1 MAIQKTEAIL
11 LRKRDFRETSLILT
25 FFTKDFG
32 KVDGIIKGARGARP
46 RGDANPIFF
55 SLDQIVFYEKKK
67 GGISIISQC
76 ETQEV
81 FLNIL
86 KEWERASSA
95 YYMLELTDAFTEPEG
110 KTENVFDSLY
120 NSFKSLDSCKQS
132 GGITRLFEIK
142 LLMALGLWPG
152 VEYFKLTKGAMSS
165 VAHLEK
171 EPWKT
176 ASNVKLS
183 KDINSE
189 IKSVTARI
197 IEDNLDRP
205 LKTLKMFKNLT

>member
-11 LRKRDFRETSLILT
+11 LKKKDFRETSFILT

-32 KVDGIIKGARGARP
+32 KVDGIIKGARGYRP

-55 SLDQIVFYEKKK
+55 SLDQVVFYEKKK

-86 KEWERASSA
+86 KEWGRAASA
-95 YYMLELTDAFTEPEG
+95 YYMLELVDVFTEPGG
-110 KTENVFDSLY
+110 KAEEVFDALF
-120 NSFKSLDSCKQS
+120 NSFKFLDSGKEAES
-132 GGITRLFEIK
+132 ITRLFEIK

-152 VEYFKLTKGAMSS
+152 AEYFKLTKGAMSS
-165 VAHLEK
+165 VMHMEK
-171 EPWKT
+171 ESWKT
-176 ASNVKLS
+176 ASNMKLA
-183 KDINSE
+183 KDANAE
-189 IKSVTARI
+189 IKAVTGKI
-197 IEDNLDRP
+197 IEENLDRP
-205 LKTLKMFKNLT
+205 LKTARFL

>member
-11 LRKRDFRETSLILT
+11 LKKKDFRETSLILT

-32 KVDGIIKGARGARP
+32 KVDGIIKGARGSRP

-86 KEWERASSA
+86 KEWARASSA
-95 YYMLELTDAFTEPEG
+95 YYMLELADVFTEPGVKSE
-110 KTENVFDSLY
+110 EVFSALY
-120 NSFKSLDSCKQS
+120 NGFKSLDSGKDS

-142 LLMALGLWPG
+142 LLIVSGFWPG
-152 VEYFKLTKGAMSS
+152 AEYFKLTKGAMSS
-165 VAHLEK
+165 VMHLEK
-171 EPWKT
+171 EPWSR
-176 ASNVKLS
+176 ASNMKLT
-183 KDINSE
+183 KDINNE
-189 IKSVTARI
+189 IKSVTGKI
-197 IEDNLDRP
+197 IEENLDRP
-205 LKTLKMFKNLT
+205 LKTVRFLNNN

>member
-11 LRKRDFRETSLILT
+11 LKKKDFRETSLILT

-32 KVDGIIKGARGARP
+32 KVDGIIKGARGSRP

-86 KEWERASSA
+86 KEWSRASSA
-95 YYMLELTDAFTEPEG
+95 YYMLELADVFTEPGAKSE
-110 KTENVFDSLY
+110 EVFEALY
-120 NSFKSLDSCKQS
+120 NGFKSLDSGKES
-132 GGITRLFEIK
+132 AGITRLFEIK
-142 LLMALGLWPG
+142 LLISSGFWPG
-152 VEYFKLTKGAMSS
+152 AEYFKLTKGAMSS
-165 VAHLEK
+165 VIHLEK
-171 EPWKT
+171 EPWSR
-176 ASNVKLS
+176 ASNMKLT
-183 KDINSE
+183 KDINNE
-189 IKSVTARI
+189 IKLVTAKI
-197 IEDNLDRP
+197 IEENLDRP
-205 LKTLKMFKNLT
+205 LKTSRFLI

>member
-11 LRKRDFRETSLILT
+11 LKKKDFRETSFILT

-32 KVDGIIKGARGARP
+32 KVDGIIKGARGPRP
-46 RGDANPIFF
+46 RNDANPIFF

-86 KEWERASSA
+86 KEWGRASSA
-95 YYMLELTDAFTEPEG
+95 YYMLELVDVFTEPGERL
-110 KTENVFDSLY
+110 EEVFESLL
-120 NSFKSLDSCKQS
+120 NSFKFFDSGKEAES
-132 GGITRLFEIK
+132 ITRLFEIK
-142 LLMALGLWPG
+142 LLMALGFWPG
-152 VEYFKLTKGAMSS
+152 AEYFKLTKGAMSS

-176 ASNVKLS
+176 ASNMKLT
-183 KDINSE
+183 KDVNAE
-189 IKSVTARI
+189 IKAVTGKI
-197 IEDNLDRP
+197 IEENLDRP
-205 LKTLKMFKNLT
+205 LKTLKIFKP

>member
-11 LRKRDFRETSLILT
+11 LKKRDFRETSLILT

-32 KVDGIIKGARGARP
+32 KIDGIIKGARGTRP

-55 SLDQIVFYEKKK
+55 SLDQIVFYEKKR

-86 KEWERASSA
+86 KDWARAASA
-95 YYMLELTDAFTEPEG
+95 YYMLELMDVFTEPEG
-110 KTENVFDSLY
+110 KSEEAFDSIY
-120 NSFKSLDSCKQS
+120 NSFKSLDNGKES
-132 GGITRLFEIK
+132 GSITRLFEIK
-142 LLMALGLWPG
+142 LLMASGLWPG
-152 VEYFKLTKGAMSS
+152 AEYFKLTKGAMSS
-165 VAHLEK
+165 VMHLEK
-171 EPWKT
+171 EPWSR
-176 ASNVKLS
+176 ASNMKLS

-189 IKSVTARI
+189 IKAVTKKI

-205 LKTLKMFKNLT
+205 LKTTRFL

>member
-11 LRKRDFRETSLILT
+11 LKKKDFRETSLILT

-32 KVDGIIKGARGARP
+32 KVDGIIKGARGPRP

-55 SLDQIVFYEKKK
+55 SLDQIVFYEKKI

-86 KEWERASSA
+86 KEWARASSA
-95 YYMLELTDAFTEPEG
+95 YYMLELADVFTEPGG
-110 KTENVFDSLY
+110 KSEEVFEALY
-120 NSFKSLDSCKQS
+120 NGFKSLDSGKEA

-142 LLMALGLWPG
+142 LLMSSGFWPG
-152 VEYFKLTKGAMSS
+152 AEYFKLTKGAMSS
-165 VAHLEK
+165 VMHLEK
-171 EPWKT
+171 EPWSR
-176 ASNVKLS
+176 ASNMKLT
-183 KDINSE
+183 KDINNE
-189 IKSVTARI
+189 IKIATGKI
-197 IEDNLDRP
+197 IEENLDRP
-205 LKTLKMFKNLT
+205 LKTARFLI

>member
-11 LRKRDFRETSLILT
+11 LKKKDFRETSLILT

-32 KVDGIIKGARGARP
+32 KVDGIIKGARGSRP

-55 SLDQIVFYEKKK
+55 SLDQVVFYEKKR

-86 KEWERASSA
+86 KEWGRASSA
-95 YYMLELTDAFTEPEG
+95 YYMLELADVFTEPGDKSEG
-110 KTENVFDSLY
+110 VFESLY
-120 NSFKSLDSCKQS
+120 GGFKSLDDGKEAES
-132 GGITRLFEIK
+132 ITRLFEIK
-142 LLMALGLWPG
+142 LLTAVGFWPG
-152 VEYFKLTKGAMSS
+152 AEYFKLTKGAMSS
-165 VAHLEK
+165 VLHLEK

-176 ASNVKLS
+176 ASNMKLT
-183 KDINSE
+183 KDVNAE
-189 IKSVTARI
+189 IKAVTAKI
-197 IEDNLDRP
+197 IEENLDHP
-205 LKTLKMFKNLT
+205 LKTLKILKPR

>member
-11 LRKRDFRETSLILT
+11 LKKKDFRETSFILT

-32 KVDGIIKGARGARP
+32 KVDGIIKGARGYRP

-55 SLDQIVFYEKKK
+55 SLDQVVFYEKKK

-86 KEWERASSA
+86 KEWGRAASA

-110 KTENVFDSLY
+110 KSEEVFDGLY
-120 NSFKSLDSCKQS
+120 NGLKSLD
-132 GGITRLFEIK
+132 
-142 LLMALGLWPG
+142 
-152 VEYFKLTKGAMSS
+152 
-165 VAHLEK
+165 
-171 EPWKT
+171 
-176 ASNVKLS
+176 
-183 KDINSE
+183 
-189 IKSVTARI
+189 
-197 IEDNLDRP
+197 
-205 LKTLKMFKNLT
+205 

>member
-11 LRKRDFRETSLILT
+11 LKKKDFRETSFILT

-32 KVDGIIKGARGARP
+32 KVDGIIKGVRGYRP

-55 SLDQIVFYEKKK
+55 SLDQVVFYEKKK

-86 KEWERASSA
+86 KEWGRAASA
-95 YYMLELTDAFTEPEG
+95 YYMLELVDVFTEPGG
-110 KTENVFDSLY
+110 KAEEVFDALF
-120 NSFKSLDSCKQS
+120 NSFKFLDSGKEAES
-132 GGITRLFEIK
+132 ITRLFEIK

-152 VEYFKLTKGAMSS
+152 AEYFKLTKGAMSS
-165 VAHLEK
+165 VMHMEK
-171 EPWKT
+171 ESWKT
-176 ASNVKLS
+176 ASNMKLA
-183 KDINSE
+183 KDANAE
-189 IKSVTARI
+189 IKAVTGKI
-197 IEDNLDRP
+197 IEENLDRP
-205 LKTLKMFKNLT
+205 LKTARFL